1 MRPGASVRR
10 PSASQCPQASTARA
24 AELGALASL
33 GGLRL
38 GLPAALVGV
47 PAVPDGPG
55 VAAGPARRRGAAGM
69 LRARRGWRLVARA
82 LTNVRFPPRVT
93 N

>member
-1 MRPGASVRR
+1 MPAGLDGG
-10 PSASQCPQASTARA
+10 A

-55 VAAGPARRRGAAGM
+55 VAQARHGAVVPPDASGTSWVAARCP
-69 LRARRGWRLVARA
+69 RAHQREI
-82 LTNVRFPPRVT
+82 PSQSY
-93 N
+93 